1 MEECKKSR
9 PIVKVI
15 GIGNGGSNIV
25 NRMYDRGIHGMS
37 FALCDTDRQVLC
49 KSPVEARVFLKQK
62 TCGKPNDGNIPE
74 ITEAITEKDRKNIGL
89 LFNDGTRMAFIIAE
103 MDGGIGTRT
112 TSIITRMCRDMGI
125 LTVGILTTPFLCEGR
140 RRQVISTLDGIG
152 RTAKNA
158 DALLIVNSE
167 HFMDSNITPTGS
179 NTFTKI
185 NDMIMA
191 MIKDITDIITIPGHI
206 SLDFSDVKTILKDG
220 GITIISSGYGEG
232 ENRMEDAIVNALHSP
247 LLNNNDVSGAKKI
260 LFNIYSSEEAPLI
273 IEEMDAVANFMKRLS
288 HDTEFIW
295 GTAIDEKLDGKVK
308 MTMLATGF
316 KISDVL

>member
-37 FALCDTDRQVLC
+37 FALCDTDRQALC
-49 KSPVEARVFLKQK
+49 KSPVEARVFLEQK
-62 TCGKPNDGNIPE
+62 TCGKPNAGNIPE
-74 ITEAITEKDRKNIGL
+74 ITGAITEKDRENIGR
-89 LFNDGTRMAFIIAE
+89 LFNDGTRMAFIIAG
-103 MDGGIGTRT
+103 MGGATGTRAVPV
-112 TSIITRMCRDMGI
+112 ITRMCRDMGI
-125 LTVGILTTPFLCEGR
+125 LTVGILTTPLLCEGHER
-140 RRQVISTLDGIG
+140 IIPALDGIG
-152 RTAKNA
+152 RTAGNV
-158 DALLIVNSE
+158 DALLVVNSE
-167 HFMDSNITPTGS
+167 HFMGGNITPAGS

-247 LLNNNDVSGAKKI
+247 LLNNNDVSRAKKI